1 VITGV
6 TGHVLQI
13 DGAGEVIADD
23 RHDVLRGAIVRA
35 DNLAHVMPPG
45 DIR

>member
-1 VITGV
+1 LLVFFPAG
-6 TGHVLQI
+6 
-13 DGAGEVIADD
+13 DPAGAGQP
-23 RHDVLRGAIVRA
+23 VRA